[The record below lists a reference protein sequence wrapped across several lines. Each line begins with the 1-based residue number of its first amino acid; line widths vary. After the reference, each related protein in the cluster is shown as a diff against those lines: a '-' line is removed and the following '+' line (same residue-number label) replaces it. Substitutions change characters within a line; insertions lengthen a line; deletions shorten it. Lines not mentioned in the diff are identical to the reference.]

1 MLIFGGRHWIPVV
14 LVSKSRAP
22 LEGCTV
28 NVVDSTS
35 VTSGSYT
42 EIWYIREATDRCS
55 LINRVCGRFWMTGA
69 VFKAIEKNKHFIH
82 IHVQMYMQSF

>member
-1 MLIFGGRHWIPVV
+1 MLIFDGRHWIPVV

-42 EIWYIREATDRCS
+42 EMWYIREATDRCS
-55 LINRVCGRFWMTGA
+55 LINRVCGRLWMTGA
-69 VFKAIEKNKHFIH
+69 VFKAIEKTNISFTY
-82 IHVQMYMQSF
+82 MYMQSF